1 MNSVDIAILLLIG
14 ISVLTGLIRGFFKE
28 IIALGIWILG
38 FWLAYQ
44 YSAATEGFL
53 QPYIHDMTIR
63 KVSTFLM
70 IVFCTVI
77 SGGILNALLSFILKR
92 TGLSGTDR
100 LLGACFGFVRGI
112 FVVSLLMTVM
122 QMTSLS
128 QDKIFKSSLLYA
140 RFDPLVSWFQA
151 RLPRVITQ
159 MEWLEKQ
166 HPDSPKTAAVES
178 ADPLA
183 IV

>member
-44 YSAATEGFL
+44 YTSSAEVFL
-53 QPYIHDMTIR
+53 HPYMHDSTIR
-63 KVSTFLM
+63 KISAFMLL
-70 IVFCTVI
+70 VFATVI
-77 SGGILNALLSFILKR
+77 VGGILNALLSFILKR
-92 TGLSGTDR
+92 TGLSGTDC

-112 FVVSLLMTVM
+112 FVVSLLITVM

-140 RFDPLVSWFQA
+140 RFSPVVTWFQA

-159 MEWLEKQ
+159 MEWFESKKNNKTMLFKQ
-166 HPDSPKTAAVES
+166 LKQSKTW
-178 ADPLA
+178 L
-183 IV
+183 